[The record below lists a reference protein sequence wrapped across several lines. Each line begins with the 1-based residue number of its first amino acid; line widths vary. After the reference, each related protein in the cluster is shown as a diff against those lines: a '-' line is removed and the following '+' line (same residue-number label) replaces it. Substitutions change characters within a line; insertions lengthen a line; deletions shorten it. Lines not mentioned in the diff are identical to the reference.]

1 MKGIRGLLEKDF
13 RLFFRQGSNLFL
25 VLVVLALFFIL
36 RGKTG
41 ATFIAMYIPSV
52 MAVYSGNT
60 ISYDENEHGYT
71 YLFSLPV
78 NKKIYV
84 REKYMFSFIMTVF
97 GWGIGVICAGIAVF
111 IKPGEVFDLEMLAME
126 LITIFVFQAIAGIV
140 IAIRLRFAGE
150 KGRFVLPIAVLIVFA
165 SCYIIG
171 SFVRANSGLKESI
184 SYMIGETGDFEI
196 AISLIVLS
204 LLVWFAS
211 YKYSMRVMKII
222 RTQTQSILIFPEGS
236 HNYDLNRLIKPLYD
250 GPVNLA
256 LKNGKKIVPVALVF
270 DFLKKR

>member
-25 VLVVLALFFIL
+25 VLAFIALFFVL
-36 RGKTG
+36 TGKTG
-41 ATFIAMYIPSV
+41 ATFIAVYIPSV

-60 ISYDENEHGYT
+60 ISYDENGNGYS

-84 REKYMFSFIMTVF
+84 REKYIFSFIMTVC
-97 GWGIGVICAGIAVF
+97 GWGIGVICAGIVVL
-111 IKPGEVFDLEMLAME
+111 IKPGEFFDLEMLAME

-140 IAIRLRFAGE
+140 IAIRLRFEGE
-150 KGRFVLPIAVLIVFA
+150 KGRFVLPITVLINFA

-171 SFVRANSGLKESI
+171 SFVRDNLGLKESI
-184 SYMIGETGDFEI
+184 SYMIGEIGDFEI
-196 AISLIVLS
+196 AIALIVLS

-211 YKYSMRVMKII
+211 YKYSMRVMK
-222 RTQTQSILIFPEGS
+222 
-236 HNYDLNRLIKPLYD
+236 
-250 GPVNLA
+250 
-256 LKNGKKIVPVALVF
+256 KKEF
-270 DFLKKR
+270 

>member
-97 GWGIGVICAGIAVF
+97 GWGIGVICAGIAVL
-111 IKPGEVFDLEMLAME
+111 INPEEVYNQEMLAME
-126 LITIFVFQAIAGIV
+126 LIAIFVFQAIAGIV

-150 KGRFVLPIAVLIVFA
+150 KGRFVLPIAILIIFA
-165 SCYIIG
+165 ICYTIG
-171 SFVRANSGLKESI
+171 SILKTNPEFKESI
-184 SYMIGETGDFEI
+184 LNVIGGTGDLEI
-196 AISLIVLS
+196 AIALIVLS
-204 LLVWFAS
+204 LLVWYAS
-211 YKYSMRVMKII
+211 YRYSMRVM
-222 RTQTQSILIFPEGS
+222 R
-236 HNYDLNRLIKPLYD
+236 
-250 GPVNLA
+250 
-256 LKNGKKIVPVALVF
+256 KKEF
-270 DFLKKR
+270 

>member
-36 RGKTG
+36 TGKTG
-41 ATFIAMYIPSV
+41 ATFIAIYIPSV
-52 MAVYSGNT
+52 MAVYSGNM

-97 GWGIGVICAGIAVF
+97 GWGIGVICAGITVL
-111 IKPGEVFDLEMLAME
+111 IKPEEVFDPETLAME
-126 LITIFVFQAIAGIV
+126 LITIFVFQAIAGIT
-140 IAIRLRFAGE
+140 IAIRLRFEGE
-150 KGRFVLPIAVLIVFA
+150 KGRLAIPIAILIVFA
-165 SCYIIG
+165 ICYAIG
-171 SFVRANSGLKESI
+171 SFVMDNLRLKESI
-184 SYMIGETGDFEI
+184 LYMIEGIGDFEI
-196 AISLIVLS
+196 AIALIVLS

-211 YKYSMRVMKII
+211 YKYSMRVMK
-222 RTQTQSILIFPEGS
+222 
-236 HNYDLNRLIKPLYD
+236 
-250 GPVNLA
+250 
-256 LKNGKKIVPVALVF
+256 KKEF
-270 DFLKKR
+270 